1 MASSTAVA
9 AREVLKERER
19 IALWIA
25 GQRIRK
31 PACEA
36 EEHVND
42 VLARLASDIH
52 RGEHRR

>member
-1 MASSTAVA
+1 MASSTVVA
-9 AREVLKERER
+9 ARAVLKERER

-25 GQRIRK
+25 GQRVRK
-31 PACEA
+31 PACEV

-52 RGEHRR
+52 HGEHLK